1 MGEESLVAGA
11 DVCFDPNTTP
21 HIVFAHIMAMLRRF
35 ELYDNYDR
43 TEYSKSI
50 LYRGNLVIDPWRQRV
65 TLDGLEVTLRP
76 REFRLLTY
84 MAKNPG
90 IVLTPSMLSAPTGH
104 ISDKTA
110 YIMMRYQDE
119 VDEANEELNGKVAAQ
134 LWELEQRQDRL
145 RFYVSLLE
153 PKQEGVIKLHYFEGK
168 SRDEVCEQLDISSS
182 TYDKTRKKGVDRLVE
197 MYEMTTGLRND

>member
-1 MGEESLVAGA
+1 MDNGKTRISDGLLDATAFGLGQSANIVKIIRSETYAPIVAVVPKNEIEEALVAGA
-11 DVCFDPNTTP
+11 DVCFDPNTTL

-50 LYRGNLVIDPWRQRV
+50 LYRGNLVIDPWRQHV

-90 IVLTPSMLSAPTGH
+90 IVLTPSMLSAA
-104 ISDKTA
+104 IWSDDSGYEKEVA
-110 YIMMRYQDE
+110 KSVSELRRALGDSKENPNYIETVRGVGY
-119 VDEANEELNGKVAAQ
+119 
-134 LWELEQRQDRL
+134 
-145 RFYVSLLE
+145 RFL
-153 PKQEGVIKLHYFEGK
+153 FE
-168 SRDEVCEQLDISSS
+168 D
-182 TYDKTRKKGVDRLVE
+182 
-197 MYEMTTGLRND
+197 

>member
-1 MGEESLVAGA
+1 MSDNMQAKVLS
-11 DVCFDPNTTP
+11 
-21 HIVFAHIMAMLRRF
+21 MLENYVHDARLITLLRF
-35 ELYDNYDR
+35 ELDHSFHVSAEDAISAMNFAH
-43 TEYSKSI
+43 
-50 LYRGNLVIDPWRQRV
+50 G
-65 TLDGLEVTLRP
+65 DG
-76 REFRLLTY
+76 
-84 MAKNPG
+84 G
-90 IVLTPSMLSAPTGH
+90 SAPTGH